1 MTGLS
6 LSSQLARR
14 LFIHKQRH
22 SGVTPEPTAAN
33 MLEIA
38 RAIRCLQLDPIS
50 AVARSHRLVMFSR
63 VGPYDLTQ
71 FDQLLWRDRAL
82 FEYWAH
88 CASIVLT
95 EDYPLHHARMRAYNA
110 PAGPNHLSWGTRMRQ
125 WVRDNAQLKRFIL
138 KEIKKYG
145 PRLSRDLEEAG
156 VDPREWVST
165 GWTSG
170 RNISQMLDYLWM
182 SGQIMVAERRGGQKV
197 WDLTERVLPQSTPR
211 EKLTEHEV
219 TRRAIEHSLRALGVG
234 TEKHI
239 KYHFVR
245 GRYPHFKE
253 TLADLIKEKGIR
265 EVAIEAWPGQW
276 YMHTDDEPL
285 LDDSLFTLHAASE
298 ATRTTLLSPF
308 DNLIADRARALRM
321 FDFDFRIEIYV
332 PPAKRKYG
340 YYVLPILHG
349 ERLIGRL
356 DPVMDRASG
365 CLTVNAVFAEP
376 GAPRDAGPAIATAVQ
391 SLAQFLSARE
401 IRYNPRRIPA
411 NWKKALTR

>member
-1 MTGLS
+1 MTS
-6 LSSQLARR
+6 LTLTPQFARR
-14 LFIHKQRH
+14 LFIHKQRL
-22 SGVTPEPTAAN
+22 SGATPEPTAAN
-33 MLEIA
+33 MLEVA

-63 VGPYDLTQ
+63 VGPYDLAQ
-71 FDQLLWRDRAL
+71 FDQLLWRDRTL

-95 EDYPLHHARMRAYNA
+95 EDYPLHYARMRAYNA
-110 PAGPNHLSWGTRMRQ
+110 PAGPKHLSWGTRMRQ
-125 WVRDNAQLKRFIL
+125 WVKDNVQLKRFIF
-138 KEIKKYG
+138 KELKKYG

-197 WDLTERVLPQSTPR
+197 WDLTERVLPVWTPR

-239 KYHFVR
+239 KFHFVR

-253 TLADLIKEKGIR
+253 TLADFLKEKRIR
-265 EVAIEAWPGQW
+265 EVAIEGWPGQW

-285 LDDSLFTLHAASE
+285 LDRSHFTDHVVSAA
-298 ATRTTLLSPF
+298 ARTTLLSPF
-308 DNLIADRARALRM
+308 DNLIADRDRAQQM

-356 DPVMDRASG
+356 DPVMDRVSG

-376 GAPRDAGPAIATAVQ
+376 GAPREAGPAIADAVQ
-391 SLAQFLSARE
+391 SLAQFLLARE
-401 IRYNPRRIPA
+401 IRYNRQRLPSF
-411 NWKKALTR
+411 WKHSLLR